1 MVEGFE
7 GLSEQEFEALKN
19 GISWITV
26 LIAGADGV
34 IDSEEQEWAEK
45 VTMIRAYSLP
55 NELKNFYAEVG
66 EDFAEK
72 LDETINE
79 VNGDISEI
87 QASLSSKLAS
97 LNPILA
103 KLENDIAVD
112 LYESYLSFAVHV
124 AKSSGGF
131 LGMMSI
137 SAEEK
142 ELIGLTMLNK
152 IERIQQ

>member
-1 MVEGFE
+1 M
-7 GLSEQEFEALKN
+7 
-19 GISWITV
+19 
-26 LIAGADGV
+26 
-34 IDSEEQEWAEK
+34 
-45 VTMIRAYSLP
+45 
-55 NELKNFYAEVG
+55 
-66 EDFAEK
+66 
-72 LDETINE
+72 
-79 VNGDISEI
+79 NGDISEI